1 LNCRVFERHPSD
13 LPSQCQPLAAR
24 GDDEVVW
31 QATVHDIS
39 AGGIG
44 LLLQRRFEPRTSLAI
59 ELPDAGDSTYTVFV
73 RVVHALGQP
82 HGRWLLGCS
91 FVTPLSEERLSALL
105 LASGKQP
112 RTKSPPPAETTK
124 LPEVAVPE
132 VTKPEVTK
140 PEVTKPEVA
149 KPEVAKPE
157 VGRPE
162 IAKPEVGRPEVAKQQ
177 VAKQQVAKPE
187 VAKPEVAKQQ
197 VAKQQVAKPEVA
209 KPEVADKRKQ

>member
-1 LNCRVFERHPSD
+1 MSAATIRRDSDAPASRPLLNCRVFERHASD

-105 LASGKQP
+105 LASGKRS
-112 RTKSPPPAETTK
+112 RTKSPPPAETRK
-124 LPEVAVPE
+124 LPEVGVPDVAVR
-132 VTKPEVTK
+132 
-140 PEVTKPEVA
+140 EVA
-149 KPEVAKPE
+149 KPGDAKPD
-157 VGRPE
+157 
-162 IAKPEVGRPEVAKQQ
+162 IAKH
-177 VAKQQVAKPE
+177 
-187 VAKPEVAKQQ
+187 
-197 VAKQQVAKPEVA
+197 
-209 KPEVADKRKQ
+209 